1 MLRTV
6 LILLAPFCLLSL
18 SFLNSAHSQDEKSVC
33 AQSFL
38 PNLEEKMQLDR
49 FEVTES
55 DLSAWTAGALAKSET
70 SFWVENA
77 FSERFVVRFQM
88 ISNES
93 LPANNIY
100 RERFISQLFN
110 QIPDVRVSQ
119 TKILDE
125 NQTEA
130 IRRLILKQD
139 SLGGKLRRL
148 KSRLMGYSPVL
159 DSKNISVSIHHR
171 GMAGKLYI
179 ANTTP
184 YDGEKTF
191 KIKDLSDI
199 PKPILQKISSY
210 WLLYLIFGYYDF
222 HPGNWMTDGSDVIGI
237 DLAMDPEEVSTKK
250 LSPEVKLFD
259 PKSNPLIYP
268 LYFWPLDVQFDHGYP
283 EFEVLFSNILPSV
296 RQFVIDLTPMWLL
309 QESSRLGYE
318 LSEQDFDDIR
328 LRLSAAQTTLLLR
341 SDEP

>member
-110 QIPDVRVSQ
+110 QIPDVRVSFRFKEYFGVYPSQ
-119 TKILDE
+119 
-125 NQTEA
+125 
-130 IRRLILKQD
+130 
-139 SLGGKLRRL
+139 G
-148 KSRLMGYSPVL
+148 
-159 DSKNISVSIHHR
+159 
-171 GMAGKLYI
+171 
-179 ANTTP
+179 
-184 YDGEKTF
+184 DG
-191 KIKDLSDI
+191 
-199 PKPILQKISSY
+199 
-210 WLLYLIFGYYDF
+210 W
-222 HPGNWMTDGSDVIGI
+222 
-237 DLAMDPEEVSTKK
+237 
-250 LSPEVKLFD
+250 
-259 PKSNPLIYP
+259 
-268 LYFWPLDVQFDHGYP
+268 
-283 EFEVLFSNILPSV
+283 
-296 RQFVIDLTPMWLL
+296 
-309 QESSRLGYE
+309 
-318 LSEQDFDDIR
+318 
-328 LRLSAAQTTLLLR
+328 
-341 SDEP
+341 